1 MLEGHV
7 KVRKSLSFDFHWYLL
22 LPCSSENKVGLRE
35 HCSPWTPV
43 CLLFQYTRNLRPWN
57 QDWVKVLGGWMA
69 ETSNGEQFVLAMSCL
84 CLWKMFPLQLQPWRA
99 GRVTPCA
106 RVLDWSAATHW
117 VPAQVPRVCR
127 PGPVPGVDGSHA
139 SARLSTHCGPRAL
152 VHPLSVGVCGAGS
165 RSGLIHL
172 YHWGIILLKPQFC
185 SRVRA
190 SSQAFGNILI
200 FSSQTLCILIKLLL
214 FMNRLH
220 IEGTLS
226 LLSRFYCPLGYHVFW
241 LCLWWLFPWRNHFIS
256 VDVGNVTVSSVV
268 SGFSLSTFLS
278 ILVVL
283 GLVLFRTIFSHPNL
297 ERTFFP

>member
-1 MLEGHV
+1 MPVEDVPSSAPAMKSRPCNAMCPGSGLECCHPLGP
-7 KVRKSLSFDFHWYLL
+7 S
-22 LPCSSENKVGLRE
+22 PGPPGL
-35 HCSPWTPV
+35 
-43 CLLFQYTRNLRPWN
+43 QTRAGAGCGWESRICPAVHPLRP
-57 QDWVKVLGGWMA
+57 
-69 ETSNGEQFVLAMSCL
+69 S
-84 CLWKMFPLQLQPWRA
+84 
-99 GRVTPCA
+99 
-106 RVLDWSAATHW
+106 
-117 VPAQVPRVCR
+117 
-127 PGPVPGVDGSHA
+127 GS
-139 SARLSTHCGPRAL
+139 

-165 RSGLIHL
+165 RSGLTQL

-256 VDVGNVTVSSVV
+256 VDVGNVTVSSVA